1 MSKSRTR
8 LSDFHFTGFHEDSL
22 IHMRVFV
29 APWTSQAPLSMEL
42 SRRGILEPFP
52 SPGDLP
58 DPGIKP
64 GSPALQAGSLP
75 SELQGSPSIKIYA
88 NTTTPYHFYYH
99 HPGPRLS
106 P

>member
-1 MSKSRTR
+1 MDCSPPGSSVQEILQART
-8 LSDFHFTGFHEDSL
+8 
-22 IHMRVFV
+22 V
-29 APWTSQAPLSMEL
+29 EL
-42 SRRGILEPFP
+42 AAISF
-52 SPGDLP
+52 SGDLP

-64 GSPALQAGSLP
+64 GCPALQAGSLP

>member
-1 MSKSRTR
+1 MDCSPPGSSVQEILQART
-8 LSDFHFTGFHEDSL
+8 
-22 IHMRVFV
+22 V
-29 APWTSQAPLSMEL
+29 EL
-42 SRRGILEPFP
+42 AAISF
-52 SPGDLP
+52 SGDLP
-58 DPGIKP
+58 DPGINP
-64 GSPALQAGSLP
+64 GFPALQAGSLP